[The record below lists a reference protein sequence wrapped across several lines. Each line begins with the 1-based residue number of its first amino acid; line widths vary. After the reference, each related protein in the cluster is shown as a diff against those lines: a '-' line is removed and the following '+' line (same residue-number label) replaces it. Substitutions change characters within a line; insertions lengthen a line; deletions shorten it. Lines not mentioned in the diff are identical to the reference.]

1 MNKKLLTR
9 LLCALLSVLML
20 VCMIPAITVSAATS
34 AAVTMTDDELKAYV
48 ATAYP
53 DAEARLAAMQPI
65 YSNGTYTLYCDTIL
79 GDVAYRNNK
88 TGEILFSNPWE
99 AGQLDA
105 GDEVYNTMMSQIV
118 LKYVDSTGSDP
129 ITYYSYMH
137 AAMKRQLTVTPIKNG
152 VRVEYAIGDRSART
166 LIPQMIEREAF
177 ETKILEPLAENT
189 GGRSSTEYQRLAAY
203 FTPIYYATYMNQGKT
218 QMAEDMA
225 TIYPVVKEKGIDMYV
240 LSSNIGTR
248 MLEKI
253 ESWITKYC
261 PDYTFEEMD
270 NDHEYVGYEEEAV
283 SPPVFDV
290 ALEYTLDEDGL
301 VVTLPAKGLRYDE
314 TAYRITDFVVLPY
327 MGASLAT
334 NEGYTFLPDGS
345 GALFA
350 LDESKISG
358 YDQRVYGE
366 DFSLTKNVS
375 EAHNSIVRMPVF
387 GQYETTVTTDA
398 TTGEETKVKRGFLAI
413 IEEGESL
420 AKLRVSHKTSSS
432 KKVGEQYLDRPY
444 STVYPAF
451 FTRQNDTSVSG
462 TKSWA
467 IYASRRYTDDYQI
480 RYIMLSD
487 DKKAEEAALT
497 KYYEC
502 SWMGM
507 ACAYRDYLDKN
518 AEGFDRLTG
527 EDVKDSIPLYIE
539 TFGCVDSI
547 EKVLSMP
554 VTVSVP
560 LTTFEDVAAMYDYL
574 AGEGVSNVNFKLS
587 GYANGGMYADVPYK
601 LKWEKSVGG
610 KSGFEDLTAYA
621 AEKGFALYPDFDFV
635 YTSQGDGGSKVNMKK
650 NAARTI
656 ENRYTARRLY
666 SATQQALVSHY
677 QMVLSPATYS
687 KFYEK
692 LGKRYEKFENATGI
706 SLETFGN
713 SLNSDYDEDK
723 TVLREEAKEY
733 VLEALAYFGEKYD
746 VMLDEANAYTWRYS
760 DHLLNMPLDSSRYEY
775 ELNTVPFA
783 GVVLHGYVQFAGS
796 PLNMEGDLK
805 YAMLKAMENGASVYF
820 VLSYA
825 NTELLKEDVLLSQ
838 NYSVRYDI
846 WQSRLVDIYEELNAV
861 LYDVQTKL
869 IVGHKFL
876 AGERIPD
883 EDELLEDIAKEA
895 EKLAEQIKNELD
907 AEHLLAVSRRQE
919 ARKAAVNAATNIS
932 VFLNDINYRY
942 LDLMDYERAAAKRYK
957 KDANGEIVYE
967 KDAAGEYKLDANGN
981 KIPVI
986 DTAYSAITKSLV
998 KNWNSLLNDLADAEE
1013 YGYEL
1018 DPDTISVFYNVFQR
1032 IVVGRMVNMN
1042 NNRDQAAQYLVDAM
1056 KAEIYLIEDNA
1067 NEALLDMAAEG
1078 VENAKVAFEAFMEL
1092 YYGCDVT
1099 VVFSEDLLTAEDPVA
1114 ALLDA
1119 VVVDEA
1125 AQNWI
1130 VKYDSETYEIVY
1142 NVEKYGD
1149 EETAKAALHSYI
1161 FASNDEN
1168 VELQYGLKAV
1178 YDAYVVQLIN
1188 DDLYDP
1194 TYDPATAEEV
1204 RTVQIDVAAM
1214 VAELTKPVVNEDET
1228 TEEETTEVVENVVS
1242 NKYLPDGDIVLVTYG
1257 EPGQKFGDAGTK
1269 SLILNFN
1276 DYAVRTTLE
1285 NGMTYTIEAYGYVVI
1300 YS

>member
-9 LLCALLSVLML
+9 LVCALLSVLML
-20 VCMIPAITVSAATS
+20 VCMIPAITVSAATP
-34 AAVTMTDDELKAYV
+34 AAATMTDDELKAYV
-48 ATAYP
+48 STAYP
-53 DAEARLAAMQPI
+53 DAEARLAAMTPI
-65 YSNGTYTLYCDTIL
+65 YNNGTYTLYCDNVL

-88 TGEILFSNPWE
+88 TGEIMFSNPWE

-137 AAMKRQLTVTPIKNG
+137 AAMRRQLTVKPIKNG

-177 ETKILEPLAENT
+177 ETKILAPLAEHT
-189 GGRSSTEYQRLAAY
+189 GGKGSTEYQRLAAY
-203 FTPIYYATYMNQGKT
+203 YTPIYYATYMNQGKT

-248 MLEKI
+248 MLDKI

-261 PDYTFEEMD
+261 PEYTFEEMD
-270 NDHEYVGYEEEAV
+270 NDHEYVRYEEQAI

-290 ALEYTLDEDGL
+290 ALEYTLDEHGL

-327 MGASLAT
+327 MGASVAT

-350 LDESKISG
+350 LDENKISG

-375 EAHNSIVRMPVF
+375 EAHNSIVRMPIY
-387 GQYETTVTTDA
+387 GQVETMIETDA
-398 TTGEETKVKRGFLAI
+398 ETGATVEVKRGFLAI

-432 KKVGEQYLDRPY
+432 KQVGDEYVSRPY

-462 TKSWA
+462 SKSWA
-467 IYASRRYTDDYQI
+467 IYANRRYTDDYQI
-480 RYIMLSD
+480 RYVMLTD
-487 DKKAEEAALT
+487 DKKAETAALT
-497 KYYEC
+497 SYYEC

-507 ACAYRDYLDKN
+507 ACAYRDYLDRT
-518 AEGFDRLTG
+518 ADGFDRLTG
-527 EDVKDSIPLYIE
+527 ETAKESIPLYIE

-560 LTTFEDVAAMYDYL
+560 LTSFENVATMYDYL
-574 AGEGVSNVNFKLS
+574 AGKGVSNVNFKLT
-587 GYANGGMYADVPYK
+587 GYANGGMYAEVPYK
-601 LKWEKSVGG
+601 LKWDKAVGG

-635 YTSQGDGGSKVNMKK
+635 YTSQADGGSKVNMKK

-656 ENRYTARRLY
+656 ENRYTSRRLY
-666 SATQQALVSHY
+666 SATQQTLVSYY

-723 TVLREEAKEY
+723 TTLREEAKTY
-733 VLEALAYFGEKYD
+733 VMEALAYFGDKYD

-775 ELNTVPFA
+775 ELNTIPFV
-783 GVVLHGYVQFAGS
+783 GVVLHGYVQFAGK

-846 WQSRLVDIYEELNAV
+846 WQSRLVDIYNELNSV
-861 LYDVQTKL
+861 LFDVQTKL

-876 AGERIPD
+876 EGVRIPD

-895 EKLAEQIKNELD
+895 EDLAEQIKNQLD

-919 ARKAAVNAATNIS
+919 ARKAAVNAAGNINLL
-932 VFLNDINYRY
+932 VNDINYGY

-957 KDANGEIVYE
+957 KDENGETVYE
-967 KDAAGEYKLDANGN
+967 KDVNGDYKLDKDGN
-981 KIPVI
+981 KIPVL
-986 DTAYSAITKSLV
+986 DGAYTVISKSLIR
-998 KNWNSLLNDLADAEE
+998 NWSSLIREIADAEKYE
-1013 YGYEL
+1013 YEL
-1018 DPDTISVFYNVFQR
+1018 DADTISSFYNAFQR
-1032 IVVGRMVNMN
+1032 SIVARMVNMN
-1042 NNRDQAAQYLVDAM
+1042 KNKTQAAQYLVDAM
-1056 KAEIYLIEDNA
+1056 KAEIYLIEDEA
-1067 NEALLDMAAEG
+1067 NEALLEMAAEG
-1078 VENAKVAFEAFMEL
+1078 VAAAKVAFEDFMEL

-1099 VVFSEDLLTAEDPVA
+1099 VSIPDDLLEAEDPTA
-1114 ALLDA
+1114 ALLA
-1119 VVVDEA
+1119 CVVVDEA
-1125 AQNWI
+1125 AQDWI
-1130 VKYDSETYEIVY
+1130 VKYDSETHEIVY
-1142 NVEKYGD
+1142 NVAKYGD
-1149 EETAKAALHSYI
+1149 EEAAKAALYSYI
-1161 FASNDEN
+1161 FTANDEN
-1168 VELQYGLKAV
+1168 VELGFGLKAV
-1178 YDAYVVQLIN
+1178 YDAFVVQLIN
-1188 DDLYDP
+1188 DGLYDP
-1194 TYDPATAEEV
+1194 AYDAETAE
-1204 RTVQIDVAAM
+1204 TPKAVQIDVAAM
-1214 VAELTKPVVNEDET
+1214 VADLTKPVVEEDNT
-1228 TEEETTEVVENVVS
+1228 TEEDAAEEKTEVS

-1276 DYAVRTTLE
+1276 DYAIRTTLE